1 MKIYLHAKCL
11 RRLLMVVVVL
21 SCTILGCDRSAR
33 SLSLNQPKAREACN
47 EFLTA
52 WKNGKQVADLK
63 PKIIGRD
70 SDWETGKKLES
81 FEILKD
87 ERSDGPNLH
96 LTVRRIVKDSTGREI
111 QQEVFYVVGT
121 SPVVTVF
128 RSDE

>member
-1 MKIYLHAKCL
+1 MKSRRIVNWSHCL
-11 RRLLMVVVVL
+11 FVL
-21 SCTILGCDRSAR
+21 FTLSIALTGCSRTAR
-33 SLSLNQPKAREACN
+33 SLSLNQPKAREACT

-52 WKNGKQVADLK
+52 WKNGKRVGDLK

-87 ERSDGPNLH
+87 ERSDGTNLH
-96 LTVRRIVKDSTGREI
+96 LTVRRTLKDDAGKET
-111 QQEVFYVVGT
+111 QQEVAYVVGT

>member
-1 MKIYLHAKCL
+1 ML
-11 RRLLMVVVVL
+11 VVL
-21 SCTILGCDRSAR
+21 SCAVVGCDRSAR
-33 SLSLNQPKAREACN
+33 SLSLNQPQARAACN

-87 ERSDGPNLH
+87 EQSNGPNLH
-96 LTVRRIVKDSTGREI
+96 LTVRQIIKDAAGREI
-111 QQEVFYVVGT
+111 QQEVAYVVGT

>member
-47 EFLTA
+47 AFLTA

-81 FEILKD
+81 CVILKD

>member
-52 WKNGKQVADLK
+52 WKNGKQIADLK

>member
-1 MKIYLHAKCL
+1 MKSRRIVNWSHCL
-11 RRLLMVVVVL
+11 FVL
-21 SCTILGCDRSAR
+21 FTLSIALTGCSRTAR
-33 SLSLNQPKAREACN
+33 SLSLNQPKAREACT

-52 WKNGKQVADLK
+52 WKNGKQVGDLK

-87 ERSDGPNLH
+87 ERSDGKNLH
-96 LTVRRIVKDSTGREI
+96 LTVRRTLKDDAGKET
-111 QQEVFYVVGT
+111 QQEVAYVVGT

>member
-1 MKIYLHAKCL
+1 MKFRPIANGSHHLFVLFAL
-11 RRLLMVVVVL
+11 SIVLM
-21 SCTILGCDRSAR
+21 GCGRTAR
-33 SLSLNQPKAREACN
+33 SLSLNQPKAREACA
-47 EFLTA
+47 EFHTA

-87 ERSDGPNLH
+87 ERSDGTNLH
-96 LTVRRIVKDSTGREI
+96 LTVRRTLKDDAGKET
-111 QQEVFYVVGT
+111 QQEVAFVVGT

>member
-1 MKIYLHAKCL
+1 MKSRRIVNWSHCL
-11 RRLLMVVVVL
+11 FVL
-21 SCTILGCDRSAR
+21 FTLSIALTGCSRTAR
-33 SLSLNQPKAREACN
+33 SLSLNQPKAREACT

-52 WKNGKQVADLK
+52 WKNGKRVGDLK

-81 FEILKD
+81 FEIMKD
-87 ERSDGPNLH
+87 ERSDGTNLH
-96 LTVRRIVKDSTGREI
+96 LTVRRTLKDDAGKET
-111 QQEVFYVVGT
+111 QQEVAYVVGT

>member
-1 MKIYLHAKCL
+1 MKIYLYAMCL
-11 RRLLMVVVVL
+11 RRLLVLVVL
-21 SCTILGCDRSAR
+21 SCAILGCDRSAR
-33 SLSLNQPKAREACN
+33 SLSLNQPRAREACN

-96 LTVRRIVKDSTGREI
+96 LTVRQTLKDATGKEI
-111 QQEVFYVVGT
+111 QQEVAYVVGT

>member
-1 MKIYLHAKCL
+1 MKSRRIVNWSHCL
-11 RRLLMVVVVL
+11 FVL
-21 SCTILGCDRSAR
+21 FTLSIALTGCSRTAR
-33 SLSLNQPKAREACN
+33 SLSLNQPKAREACT

-52 WKNGKQVADLK
+52 WTNGKRVGDLK

-87 ERSDGPNLH
+87 ERSDGTNLH
-96 LTVRRIVKDSTGREI
+96 LTVRRTLKDDAGKET
-111 QQEVFYVVGT
+111 QQEVAYVVGT

>member
-1 MKIYLHAKCL
+1 MLF
-11 RRLLMVVVVL
+11 LLLNGVL
-21 SCTILGCDRSAR
+21 VGCSRSAR
-33 SLSLNQPKAREACN
+33 NLSLNQPQARDACH

-52 WKNGKQVADLK
+52 WQSGKTVADLK

-70 SDWETGKKLES
+70 SDWERGQKLES

-87 ERSDGPNLH
+87 ERRDGPNLH
-96 LTVRRIVKDSTGREI
+96 LTVRRTLKNDAGQVT
-111 QQEVFYVVGT
+111 QQEVAYVVGT

>member
-11 RRLLMVVVVL
+11 RRLLMVVVVV

>member
-1 MKIYLHAKCL
+1 MKIDLYATCL
-11 RRLLMVVVVL
+11 RRLLMWVVL
-21 SCTILGCDRSAR
+21 SCAIVGCDRSAG
-33 SLSLNQPKAREACN
+33 SLSLNQPKAREACH

-96 LTVRRIVKDSTGREI
+96 LTVRRIVKDAAGREI
-111 QQEVFYVVGT
+111 QQEVAYVVGT

>member
-1 MKIYLHAKCL
+1 MKIYLYAKCL
-11 RRLLMVVVVL
+11 RRLFMVVVL
-21 SCTILGCDRSAR
+21 SCAIVGCDRSAR
-33 SLSLNQPKAREACN
+33 SLSLNQPRAREACN

-52 WKNGKQVADLK
+52 WKNGKQVANLK

-96 LTVRRIVKDSTGREI
+96 LTVRRIVKDAAGREI
-111 QQEVFYVVGT
+111 QQEVAYVVGT